1 MEFIIQY
8 WGTGGPSTSPLVPN
22 TGTTVKLP
30 RVIYSP
36 ETRALQ
42 ICKSEIDDSYKE
54 GKWDDYKKITNPY
67 EYVFLSWNRRSSR
80 SVTTRFPLSRSYFK
94 MVELWDTMNM
104 NTYLVP
110 LIERDGGVISTHS
123 AEGPG
128 GFIEAIRLRT
138 ETNGWE
144 FNGASAITLRS
155 DARNVPGWRKAVR
168 FLQINPQI
176 QIHDGADGTGN
187 ILFRANQDAF
197 VRDTRARFPN
207 GAHIYTAD
215 GGFDFSSDFNAQED
229 SVFPLL
235 VAESLL
241 GLQTLGKGGC
251 LVLKCFDTTEQPTL
265 DLIWLLSRA
274 FAQWGICK
282 PQTSR
287 AGNAERYFIGRGF
300 LNDAGDIIE
309 LLKNYQA
316 AAKFDLP
323 ILQQPISN
331 PEYKTLLQGC
341 MLVQEQIEH
350 LELAVIRDTLDLIR
364 YSNPTTIKRLVRGN
378 VLRSIQ
384 WCQVHGEPIS
394 SIWISDL
401 ERILCK
407 ETSDLLGILHHSS
420 ASDSLFS
427 SSSSHFHKFSTPS
440 SNILTFEGFRKPVSE
455 TP

>member
-8 WGTGGPSTSPLVPN
+8 WGDGGPSTTPYIPN
-22 TGTTVKLP
+22 TGTTTKCS
-30 RVIYSP
+30 RVLYSP

-42 ICKSEIDDSYKE
+42 ICKSDIDLSYQE

-94 MVELWDTMNM
+94 MVELWDTLDLN
-104 NTYLVP
+104 NYLESLVK
-110 LIERDGGVISTHS
+110 RDGGVISAHA

-138 ETNGWE
+138 ETKDWE
-144 FNGASAITLRS
+144 FVGASAITLRS
-155 DARNVPGWRKAVR
+155 EARNVPGWRKAVR
-168 FLQINPQI
+168 FLQVNPQI

-187 ILFRANQDAF
+187 ILLQANQDAY
-197 VRDTRARFPN
+197 VSDTRKRFPK

-229 SVFPLL
+229 SVFSLL
-235 VAESLL
+235 LAEVLL

-251 LVLKCFDTTEQPTL
+251 LIIKCFDTTEQPTL
-265 DLIWLLSRA
+265 DLIWLVSRA

-287 AGNAERYFIGRGF
+287 AGNAERYLIGKGF
-300 LNDAGDIIE
+300 LDDAGDIIDI
-309 LLKNYQA
+309 LKKYQA
-316 AAKFDLP
+316 VGKFDLP
-323 ILQQPISN
+323 ILQQPIVN
-331 PEYKTLLQGC
+331 PEYKNVLQACMTLQA
-341 MLVQEQIEH
+341 QIEH
-350 LELAVIRDTLDLIR
+350 LELAVIRETLDLIKH
-364 YSNPTTIKRLVRGN
+364 SDPHTIKRLVRGN

-384 WCQVHGEPIS
+384 WCVAHNEPIS
-394 SIWISDL
+394 SIWTLDL

-407 ETSDLLGILHHSS
+407 ETSDLMHILHTPETNV
-420 ASDSLFS
+420 F

-440 SNILTFEGFRKPVSE
+440 SNILTFDGFRRK
-455 TP
+455 

>member
-8 WGTGGPSTSPLVPN
+8 WGDGGPSTTPYIPN
-22 TGTTVKLP
+22 TGTTTKLP
-30 RVIYSP
+30 RVLYSP

-42 ICKSEIDDSYKE
+42 ICKSEIDSSYQE

-94 MVELWDTMNM
+94 MVELWDVLDL
-104 NTYLVP
+104 NTYLEALVK
-110 LIERDGGVISTHS
+110 RDGGVISAHA

-138 ETNGWE
+138 ETKGWE
-144 FNGASAITLRS
+144 FAGASAITLRS
-155 DARNVPGWRKAVR
+155 EARNVPGWRKAVR
-168 FLQINPQI
+168 FLQVNPQI

-187 ILFRANQDAF
+187 ILLLENQEAY
-197 VRDTRARFPN
+197 VRDTRTRFPK

-229 SVFPLL
+229 SVFSLL
-235 VAESLL
+235 LAEVLL

-251 LVLKCFDTTEQPTL
+251 LIIKCFDTTEQPTL
-265 DLIWLLSRA
+265 DLIWLVSRA

-287 AGNAERYFIGRGF
+287 AGNAERYLIGKGF
-300 LNDAGDIIE
+300 LDDAGDIIE
-309 LLKNYQA
+309 ILKKYQA
-316 AAKFDLP
+316 AAKFELP
-323 ILQQPISN
+323 ILQQPIAN
-331 PEYKTLLQGC
+331 PEYKNVLQSC
-341 MLVQEQIEH
+341 MTIQEQIEH
-350 LELAVIRDTLDLIR
+350 LELAVIRETLDLIKH
-364 YSNPTTIKRLVRGN
+364 SVPHTIKRLVRGN

-384 WCQVHGEPIS
+384 WCVMHNEPIS
-394 SIWISDL
+394 SIWTLDL

-407 ETSDLLGILHHSS
+407 ETSDLMHILHTPETNV
-420 ASDSLFS
+420 F
-427 SSSSHFHKFSTPS
+427 SSSSHFHKFSTLS
-440 SNILTFEGFRKPVSE
+440 SNILTFEGFRRHTSE
-455 TP
+455 PQ